1 MTKNGNQYFICPQNA
16 SILKG
21 KALAGQKIQ
30 TMHLVPFSSVPFNS
44 VQQSAQGLAKAQ
56 PIVAKIIPKP
66 AQINLSASSAN
77 QPTKSIICSPKL
89 ISTKAPNL

>member
-1 MTKNGNQYFICPQNA
+1 MTKNGNQIYICPQNA
-16 SILKG
+16 SILKS

-30 TMHLVPFSSVPFNS
+30 TMHLVPFNS
-44 VQQSAQGLAKAQ
+44 VQQTAQGLTSKAQ

-66 AQINLSASSAN
+66 AQISLSTAGAG

-89 ISTKAPNL
+89 ITSKAPNV

>member
-1 MTKNGNQYFICPQNA
+1 MTKNGNQYFIYPQNTTISN
-16 SILKG
+16 SILKS

-30 TMHLVPFSSVPFNS
+30 TMQLVPFSSV
-44 VQQSAQGLAKAQ
+44 QQAGQGLASKSQ

-66 AQINLSASSAN
+66 AQLSMTASSN
-77 QPTKSIICSPKL
+77 QPTKPIICSPSL